1 MQPARWNDVADLQ
14 CDIPTKPICSG
25 YLNFKVHVAANYFI
39 QLVSTRFGRTFDE
52 FRRRRRCLLRVRG
65 RRTHGEHDSGPR
77 LTSAPPCNV
86 VR

>member
-39 QLVSTRFGRTFDE
+39 QLCRHA
-52 FRRRRRCLLRVRG
+52 LAA
-65 RRTHGEHDSGPR
+65 R
-77 LTSAPPCNV
+77 LTSSGGVGGVCYGSEAEELTASTTQGQD
-86 VR
+86 